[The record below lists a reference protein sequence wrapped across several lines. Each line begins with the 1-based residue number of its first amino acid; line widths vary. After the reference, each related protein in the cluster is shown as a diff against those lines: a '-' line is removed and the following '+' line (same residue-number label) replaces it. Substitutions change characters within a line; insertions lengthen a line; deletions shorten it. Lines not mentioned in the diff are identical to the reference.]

1 MSRKQL
7 VFICSPFNGDTERNT
22 VKAAGYCRFAYTKGF
37 TPYAPHIHNP
47 IFLDESIP
55 EEREAGIS
63 LGLEVLK
70 RCDELWSFGKAASAG
85 MQVELSNAKEN
96 GIPIKYFN
104 ERCEEVSAI

>member
-7 VFICSPFNGDTERNT
+7 VFICSPYGGDIERNT
-22 VKAAGYCRFAYTKGF
+22 AKAAGYCRFAYTKGF
-37 TPYAPHIHNP
+37 TPYAPHLHNS

-55 EEREAGIS
+55 EEREVGIS

-70 RCDELWSFGKAASAG
+70 RCDELWSFGKTVSAG
-85 MQVELSNAKEN
+85 MQVELNYAKEN

-104 ERCEEVSAI
+104 ERCEEISNE